1 MDKILNRICCIDNH
15 PVSKLDKGFRMIY
28 VQGLGACLY
37 ATSGNSP
44 ITKMLYL
51 PWAESIIG
59 NTDNLANYWTENTS
73 VIKSA
78 ISLRRKGFS
87 LFSMK
92 YSFFYD
98 VFYLLEQSFLPG
110 YKIVNSYKYLKENIC
125 GIMTKGAL
133 EKVYLYWTANGPKP
147 KAIDNVVVTHKQNN
161 ESIFSKREKRI
172 LVVANVSAGKST
184 LINSL
189 IGCRMNRTKTTACT
203 DRLVSIHNKCLK
215 DGLTHKDLNGSYSYF
230 KNLQEVNRDEIHE
243 IAFTFNS
250 SLNKEQICFIDTPGI
265 NNSEDSNHRRITENA
280 ITSGDYDA
288 IMYVSNSQ
296 YVGTNDEHNLL
307 KLLKSKVKKPI
318 LFVLNQLDNFIP
330 EEDSIAKMMND
341 YKSDLL
347 RIGFNNPIIVP
358 VSACAACLFRF
369 GADELT
375 NTEKRKFKT
384 LNEIFDN
391 EYYDFPKY
399 IEEGKSKNKLSMTG
413 IISLENK
420 LITI

>member
-110 YKIVNSYKYLKENIC
+110 YKIVNTYKYLKENIC
-125 GIMTKGAL
+125 GFMTKGAL

-147 KAIDNVVVTHKQNN
+147 KAIDNAVVAHKQTN
-161 ESIFSKREKRI
+161 ESIFSKSEKKI

-189 IGCRMNRTKTTACT
+189 VGCRMNRTKTTACT
-203 DRLVSIHNKCLK
+203 NRLVSLHNKCIK
-215 DGLTHKDLNGSYSYF
+215 DGLTHKDPNGSYSYF
-230 KNLQEVNRDEIHE
+230 QKINEVNRDEIHE
-243 IAFTFNS
+243 IAFPFNS

-265 NNSEDSNHRRITENA
+265 NNSEDSSHRRITENV
-280 ITSGDYDA
+280 IINGDYDA

-296 YVGTNDEHNLL
+296 YLGTNDENNLL
-307 KLLKSKVKKPI
+307 KLLKAKVNKPI
-318 LFVLNQLDNFIP
+318 IFVLNQLDNFIP

-358 VSACAACLFRF
+358 VSAYAACLFRF